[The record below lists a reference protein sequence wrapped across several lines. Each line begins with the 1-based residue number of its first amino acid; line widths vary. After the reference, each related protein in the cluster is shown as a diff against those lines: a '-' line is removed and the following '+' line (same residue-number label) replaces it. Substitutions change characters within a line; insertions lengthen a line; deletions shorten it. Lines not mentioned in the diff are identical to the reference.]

1 MKLKKLTTIVS
12 TIAMASIAVADMG
25 SARFSVEVIDEQAGT
40 PMNDVPVIGCFLNKY
55 MRGRRQRKKSP
66 RLRQQI
72 RKAVVI
78 SQVRQTAER

>member
-40 PMNDVPVIGCFLNKY
+40 PINDVPVIGCFLNKY
-55 MRGRRQRKKSP
+55 MRW
-66 RLRQQI
+66 
-72 RKAVVI
+72 
-78 SQVRQTAER
+78 